1 MNLSDA
7 SSGIK
12 NLEEQKLQILRL
24 VFELCLSFLVPCK
37 WGPWTEFSKCD
48 KSCGGGKTFRTRTK
62 LVTEKY
68 GGTCQGLAKSEK
80 ECNIQD
86 CPGKL

>member
-12 NLEEQKLQILRL
+12 SLEEQKLQILKL
-24 VFELCLSFLVPCK
+24 VFALCLSFLVPCK

-68 GGTCQGLAKSEK
+68 GGPCQGLAKFEK
-80 ECNIQD
+80 ECNTQD
-86 CPGKL
+86 CSGKL

>member
-1 MNLSDA
+1 MN
-7 SSGIK
+7 
-12 NLEEQKLQILRL
+12 
-24 VFELCLSFLVPCK
+24 FLLYLDCEGENFKIEPCNENPCPVNCQ
-37 WGPWTEFSKCD
+37 WGSWTEFSQCH

-68 GGTCQGLAKSEK
+68 GGTCQGLAKFEK
-80 ECNIQD
+80 ECNMQD